1 MQVVADRPP
10 HRFSKRRRARFSSC
24 EERLIP
30 RVRSSSFPSPSLSPA
45 HASTSSLSRSL
56 SLFLRTLPLEFDC
69 PVMVCDMTELDIGED
84 ADSWYADTELQL
96 PASAPLT
103 DVTHY

>member
-1 MQVVADRPP
+1 
-10 HRFSKRRRARFSSC
+10 
-24 EERLIP
+24 
-30 RVRSSSFPSPSLSPA
+30 
-45 HASTSSLSRSL
+45 
-56 SLFLRTLPLEFDC
+56 
-69 PVMVCDMTELDIGED
+69 MVCDMTELDIGED